1 MNELILDLDQADE
14 MDPIL
19 DWEGVFGNVHPV
31 EIEIGSGKGRFLIES
46 AQRHPKVN
54 FVGVEWARKYLR
66 IAHERS
72 LKRELG
78 NIRLVRAEAREFIEF
93 FVPTESTQ
101 AFHIYFPDPW
111 PKKRHHKRRLFNPRF
126 LKEVERTLMPGGWL
140 WLATD
145 YRAYYEAISELLAGS
160 DCLRE
165 TCREWKGTKTNYE
178 EKYLAQGREI
188 YRRTLK
194 KCSGALH

>member
-1 MNELILDLDQADE
+1 MSELILDLDEVDE
-14 MDPIL
+14 NDPIL

-54 FVGVEWARKYLR
+54 YVGVEWARKYLR

-72 LKRELG
+72 LKRELR
-78 NIRLVRAEAREFIEF
+78 NIRLVRAEAREFLEF
-93 FVPTESTQ
+93 FVPSESTR
-101 AFHIYFPDPW
+101 AFHVYFPDPW

-126 LKEVERTLMPGGWL
+126 LKEVERTLIPGGWL

-145 YRAYYEAISELLAGS
+145 FRGYFDAISELLAGS
-160 DCLRE
+160 DCLHE
-165 TCREWKGTKTNYE
+165 TCAEWKGTKTNYE
-178 EKYLAQGREI
+178 EKYLAQGRKI
-188 YRRTLK
+188 FRRTLK
-194 KCSGALH
+194 KA